1 MCAIKSRLPAQIQS
15 FEQSI
20 MEEWAMNSTTLA
32 HLSYAE
38 KYRKLHCNNFMT
50 KSLQARVEMHPVNQ
64 EFEFDIRTHF
74 LCELQSSGYGG
85 KNYYNIT
92 KLNELN
98 LACGSPDG
106 SSAPEGSTTPSD
118 VKHFKIC
125 TKLPTPEGC
134 LMVDQNGQL
143 GTYTRPDTGVVSG
156 AVGHDSDQDGCITA
170 TGGPN
175 TGQRGRRIRTPG
187 LRPAGHATT
196 MDVLGRFHAST
207 PRRKAPNQWR
217 HWWWT
222 RRARTP
228 GLRPAGAGYAT
239 IMDVSGLSHAWT
251 PRRKAPNQ
259 RRDGVAAH
267 WWRTGAGRDARC
279 GAGGDPGR
287 RSGGARW
294 WTWAGGHQ
302 GRNRSDGGGGRRTRT
317 ESGPSPEQRG
327 FGNHHDVYG
336 PEGPRRS

>member
-1 MCAIKSRLPAQIQS
+1 
-15 FEQSI
+15 
-20 MEEWAMNSTTLA
+20 
-32 HLSYAE
+32 
-38 KYRKLHCNNFMT
+38 
-50 KSLQARVEMHPVNQ
+50 
-64 EFEFDIRTHF
+64 
-74 LCELQSSGYGG
+74 
-85 KNYYNIT
+85 
-92 KLNELN
+92 
-98 LACGSPDG
+98 
-106 SSAPEGSTTPSD
+106 
-118 VKHFKIC
+118 
-125 TKLPTPEGC
+125 
-134 LMVDQNGQL
+134 MVDQNGQL
-143 GTYTRPDTGVVSG
+143 GTYTRPDTGVASG
-156 AVGHDSDQDGCITA
+156 AVTHDSDQDGCMTA

-175 TGQRGRRIRTPG
+175 TGQRRRRTRTPG
-187 LRPAGHATT
+187 LRPAGHATA
-196 MDVLGRFHAST
+196 MDVLGLFHAWT
-207 PRRKAPNQWR
+207 PTRKAPNQWR

-228 GLRPAGAGYAT
+228 GLRPAGAGNAT
-239 IMDVSGLSHAWT
+239 VMDVSGLSHAWT

-259 RRDGVAAH
+259 WRDGVAAH

>member
-1 MCAIKSRLPAQIQS
+1 
-15 FEQSI
+15 
-20 MEEWAMNSTTLA
+20 
-32 HLSYAE
+32 
-38 KYRKLHCNNFMT
+38 
-50 KSLQARVEMHPVNQ
+50 
-64 EFEFDIRTHF
+64 
-74 LCELQSSGYGG
+74 
-85 KNYYNIT
+85 
-92 KLNELN
+92 
-98 LACGSPDG
+98 
-106 SSAPEGSTTPSD
+106 
-118 VKHFKIC
+118 
-125 TKLPTPEGC
+125 
-134 LMVDQNGQL
+134 MVDQNGQL

-196 MDVLGRFHAST
+196 MDILGLF
-207 PRRKAPNQWR
+207 
-217 HWWWT
+217 
-222 RRARTP
+222 
-228 GLRPAGAGYAT
+228 
-239 IMDVSGLSHAWT
+239 HAWT

-302 GRNRSDGGGGRRTRT
+302 GRNRSDGGGGRMTRT

-327 FGNHHDVYG
+327 YGNRDVHG
-336 PEGPRRS
+336 PERPRRS